1 MNIRADRTNQC
12 SLQPEVDLQPRDP
25 GYDNL
30 KQSIQNFGYGEPI
43 VWNERTGNM
52 VGGHQR
58 FKIMVHE
65 QGHTEL
71 AVSVVDLDDQQ
82 ERLLNGRIVL
92 RRIAIRG
99 SARSSKAGEE
109 AGQLR
114 IWENGIL
121 VWIFSK

>member
-12 SLQPEVDLQPRDP
+12 SSLQPEVDLQPRDP

-99 SARSSKAGEE
+99 SARSSKAGEGKRVSS
-109 AGQLR
+109 AYGR
-114 IWENGIL
+114 T
-121 VWIFSK
+121 VF

>member
-1 MNIRADRTNQC
+1 
-12 SLQPEVDLQPRDP
+12 
-25 GYDNL
+25 
-30 KQSIQNFGYGEPI
+30 
-43 VWNERTGNM
+43 M

-99 SARSSKAGEE
+99 LRVARLGKGSGSAPHMGRT
-109 AGQLR
+109 
-114 IWENGIL
+114 
-121 VWIFSK
+121 VF